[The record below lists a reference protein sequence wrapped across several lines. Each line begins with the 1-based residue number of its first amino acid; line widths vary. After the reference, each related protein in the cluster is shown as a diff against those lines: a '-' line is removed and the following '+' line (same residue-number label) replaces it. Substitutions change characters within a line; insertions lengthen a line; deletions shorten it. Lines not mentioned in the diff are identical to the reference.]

1 MRHIPIQYIGIS
13 FRFICGFKNTDFNGN
28 VSLIFVSIMILE
40 VCCNSLDSALA
51 AQSAGA
57 HRIEFCTGLALGGL
71 TPSIG
76 LLKEYTKIISLP
88 TRVLIRPRAGDFS
101 YTSGEF
107 NSMLEDIA
115 KCKELGFE
123 GVVSGILAAEG
134 SLDVSRTTA
143 LVAAASGMK
152 FTFHRAFDWVLDPK
166 ETLLKL
172 ADIGVHTVLTSGAAS
187 KALDGLVQLKDL
199 KAMNTGVE
207 IMPGSGV
214 TAQNALI
221 FKKAGFK
228 AIHMSGV
235 ATEKVLDHSPKV
247 SMYSASLL
255 SDTHRFTTQENRVK
269 DVLSLIN
276 SPY

>member
-1 MRHIPIQYIGIS
+1 MRHIPIQYTGIS
-13 FRFICGFKNTDFNGN
+13 SRFLCGLKNTDFNGN

-71 TPSIG
+71 TPSMG

-88 TRVLIRPRAGDFS
+88 TRVLIRPRGGDFS

-115 KCKELGFE
+115 YCKELGFE
-123 GVVSGILAAEG
+123 GVVSGILQPDG
-134 SLDVSRTTA
+134 NLDVARTAA
-143 LVAAASGMK
+143 LVASASGMK
-152 FTFHRAFDWVLDPK
+152 FTFHRAFDWVLDPQ

-172 ADIGVHTVLTSGAAS
+172 SKMGVHSLLSSGTALKAVDGLDQL
-187 KALDGLVQLKDL
+187 KALKEMST
-199 KAMNTGVE
+199 AVE
-207 IMPGSGV
+207 IMPGGGV
-214 TAQNALI
+214 NAQNALV
-221 FKKAGFK
+221 FKEAGFK
-228 AIHMSGV
+228 AIHLSGV
-235 ATEKVLDHSPKV
+235 AAEKVLVQTPKV
-247 SMYSASLL
+247 SMHTVALL

-269 DVLSLIN
+269 DVLSLLEN
-276 SPY
+276 PH